1 MIDIY
6 LLTKYYSIIIIYW
19 MRLYTGMKN
28 TIPDYDSVVSKR
40 KRERDIMKIPEILN
54 GKVIHLEHQP
64 AFHRPIMHPKEDQPA
79 LRRPIMHPEEDWPAL
94 CRPTM
99 HPEEDQP
106 ALHRPIMQPEEDQP
120 ALHRPTMHPEEDHRH
135 PMHPE
140 EDEPAI
146 RVYRVNCASVVGIS
160 SVEGDSPCLEMHQ
173 YSLNWLILF

>member
-1 MIDIY
+1 M
-6 LLTKYYSIIIIYW
+6 
-19 MRLYTGMKN
+19 MLYTGMKN
-28 TIPDYDSVVSKR
+28 TSPDYDSVVSKR

-64 AFHRPIMHPKEDQPA
+64 ALHRPIMHPKDDQPA

-94 CRPTM
+94 CRP
-99 HPEEDQP
+99 
-106 ALHRPIMQPEEDQP
+106 IMQPEEDQL

-146 RVYRVNCASVVGIS
+146 RVYRMNCASVVGIS
-160 SVEGDSPCLEMHQ
+160 RST
-173 YSLNWLILF
+173 SLFSSLLSRDGHFCPIRGYPVR

>member
-1 MIDIY
+1 MIFLLAIY
-6 LLTKYYSIIIIYW
+6 LSLGMRILKLLAIYLRIFLKAQW
-19 MRLYTGMKN
+19 NRNPWNRIFSDIFSMMEKE
-28 TIPDYDSVVSKR
+28 
-40 KRERDIMKIPEILN
+40 RERDIMKIPEVLN

-64 AFHRPIMHPKEDQPA
+64 ALHRPIMHPKEDQPA

-146 RVYRVNCASVVGIS
+146 QC
-160 SVEGDSPCLEMHQ
+160 
-173 YSLNWLILF
+173 